1 MWRRIRVGLNRDG
14 KKNWK
19 GYVDEIKI
27 FGRSFSA
34 DDVLTL
40 YQKSLPPVVE
50 NLTAASDGIGS
61 SSITLT
67 WDAVGVADNYTVYKL
82 EQSSGGLSGVISF
95 DQINMGN
102 SVPGV
107 ITIPNVS
114 SGCRSGTCSYT
125 DSSGLVNNKYY
136 YYRIAA
142 VSAIGT
148 GNVAPTAEK
157 YAQAQ

>member
-1 MWRRIRVGLNRDG
+1 M
-14 KKNWK
+14 
-19 GYVDEIKI
+19 
-27 FGRSFSA
+27 
-34 DDVLTL
+34 
-40 YQKSLPPVVE
+40 PPVVE
-50 NLTAASDGIGS
+50 NLTATSDGIGS

-114 SGCRSGTCSYT
+114 SGCRSEHA
-125 DSSGLVNNKYY
+125 
-136 YYRIAA
+136 RIQT
-142 VSAIGT
+142 VQVLSTINIT
-148 GNVAPTAEK
+148 IIEL
-157 YAQAQ
+157 QQ